1 MRISCATVA
10 ACALF
15 AGCAT
20 APKSDPPS
28 DDGLVL
34 VPNSMLDEL
43 YVAPGV
49 SLANYHRVM
58 LEPIEITFRDGWRKE
73 HPELSDREYE
83 AFCKRLTDMF
93 HEKLVAELARGGYT
107 IAESPEKDVL
117 RVRPSLEK
125 VDFAAPESAS
135 DKKTLTHI
143 DGQLTLRVQ
152 GFDGPSGALV
162 ARAKDYEEDF
172 EKERLKRA
180 DRTTAMLHAERIF
193 EKWAEELRSALDVAK
208 VSAGARHPQ
217 EN

>member
-1 MRISCATVA
+1 MRFACATFA
-10 ACALF
+10 ACAVF

-20 APKSDPPS
+20 APKSDPPA

-34 VPNSMLDEL
+34 VPNSLLDEL

-49 SLANYHRVM
+49 SLANYKRVM
-58 LEPIEITFRDGWRKE
+58 VEPVEITFEDGWRKQ
-73 HPELSDREYE
+73 HPDLSDRDYE
-83 AFCKRLTDMF
+83 GFRKRLTEMF

-125 VDFAAPESAS
+125 VNFAAPESAPE
-135 DKKTLTHI
+135 KKTLARV
-143 DGQLTLRVQ
+143 DGEMTLNVQ

-162 ARAKDYEEDF
+162 ARAKDFEEDF
-172 EKERLKRA
+172 DKDQLKRA
-180 DRTTAMLHAERIF
+180 DRTTAMVHAERIF

-217 EN
+217 Q